1 MHRHTLL
8 VNKMLVLAVV
18 SEGGQPST
26 LHDCGYRI
34 HAIEGG
40 VRVGGRTVVPDIM
53 LLNEKAGHRIPVGCK
68 GGANVKPGQDGRY
81 ARMLLEDILEGARP
95 PCGVHSHT
103 FAYAASE
110 EHV

>member
-1 MHRHTLL
+1 M
-8 VNKMLVLAVV
+8 
-18 SEGGQPST
+18 
-26 LHDCGYRI
+26 
-34 HAIEGG
+34 
-40 VRVGGRTVVPDIM
+40 VVPDIM